1 MLEFNLR
8 KVQSPLINKQ
18 RKHGQ
23 KMETPRQLKKKQKKK
38 NNRLQT
44 QITAKNDTVRL
55 RKFFETHIF

>member
-1 MLEFNLR
+1 MDKKWRLR
-8 KVQSPLINKQ
+8 DS
-18 RKHGQ
+18 
-23 KMETPRQLKKKQKKK
+23 LKKKQKK